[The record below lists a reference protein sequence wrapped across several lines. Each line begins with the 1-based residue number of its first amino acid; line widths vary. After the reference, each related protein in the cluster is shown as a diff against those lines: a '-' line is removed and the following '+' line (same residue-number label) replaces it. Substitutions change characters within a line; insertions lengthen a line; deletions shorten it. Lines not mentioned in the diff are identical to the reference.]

1 MSRRLQQSE
10 RMKAA
15 AVQLRAGFDLC
26 RPCVLS
32 SLAFSLMTVCVKQLG
47 GRLPVAEVVLCRAL
61 ISVVLTCVGLKLANV
76 SPWGERRGLL
86 LLRGLC
92 GSLALLCFFE
102 AITVL
107 PLASATVLQYTYP
120 TFTALAAALFLGEQL
135 RPSIVLAVLLGWA
148 GIMLVAQPDWLNGG
162 MTTLPMTAIVIA
174 LGGAVFTAL
183 AYVCVRRLSSTE
195 HPLVIILYFPML
207 SVPLTLPLVAR
218 HGVMP
223 LGAEWIWL
231 LGVGVFTQLG
241 QIWVTEGLSRMPAA
255 RATSINYVQ
264 VVFAALWGWLVF
276 SESLNEWVIT
286 GSILVLIST
295 LVSLA
300 ARR

>member
-1 MSRRLQQSE
+1 MSRRLERSE

-15 AVQLRAGFDLC
+15 ADQLRAGFELC

-61 ISVVLTCVGLKLANV
+61 ISVVLTAVGLKLANV

-135 RPSIVLAVLLGWA
+135 RRSIVLAVLLGWA
-148 GIMLVAQPDWLNGG
+148 GIMLVAQPDWLSRG

-207 SVPLTLPLVAR
+207 SVPLTLPLLAR
-218 HGVMP
+218 EGVMP
-223 LGAEWIWL
+223 MGAEWIWL

-264 VVFAALWGWLVF
+264 VVFAALWGWLFF
-276 SESLNEWVIT
+276 SESLTVWVIA
-286 GSILVLIST
+286 GSVLVLIST

>member
-61 ISVVLTCVGLKLANV
+61 ISVVLTSVGLKLANV

-135 RPSIVLAVLLGWA
+135 RQSIVLAVLLGWA

-276 SESLNEWVIT
+276 SESLNGWVIA

>member
-1 MSRRLQQSE
+1 
-10 RMKAA
+10 
-15 AVQLRAGFDLC
+15 
-26 RPCVLS
+26 
-32 SLAFSLMTVCVKQLG
+32 MTVCVKQLW

-61 ISVVLTCVGLKLANV
+61 ISVVLTAVGLKLANV

-120 TFTALAAALFLGEQL
+120 TFTALAAAVFLGERL
-135 RPSIVLAVLLGWA
+135 RRSIVLAVLLGWG
-148 GIMLVAQPDWLNGG
+148 GIMLVAQPDWLSRG

-207 SVPLTLPLVAR
+207 SVPLTLPLVA
-218 HGVMP
+218 HEGVMP

-276 SESLNEWVIT
+276 SESLNAWVIS